1 MDKVRN
7 QCLEVCAYISYIYT
21 YICIYIYVCVYIYVC
36 IYIYICVCNSG
47 NTPPPLYG
55 LIFIYIVAPEQHL
68 ADLSL

>member
-1 MDKVRN
+1 MYK
-7 QCLEVCAYISYIYT
+7 
-21 YICIYIYVCVYIYVC
+21 YVC